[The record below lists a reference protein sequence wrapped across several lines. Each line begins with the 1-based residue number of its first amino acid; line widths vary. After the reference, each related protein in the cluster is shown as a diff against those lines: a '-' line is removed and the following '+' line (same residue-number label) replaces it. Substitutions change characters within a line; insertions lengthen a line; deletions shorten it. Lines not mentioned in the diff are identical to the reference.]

1 MPSFTWNEVL
11 PVIVS
16 ICVIIAIAILKKYSD
31 SFAAVAATMPINI
44 PLGMW
49 VFMAGRENDNEAL
62 TNFTGALFMNMMP
75 TLLFIVAAWLILR
88 SGGNL
93 ISAVIIGYIVWAIS
107 LALLYAARNFF
118 GF

>member
-16 ICVIIAIAILKKYSD
+16 ICVIIAIAVLKKYSD

-49 VFMAGRENDNEAL
+49 VFMAGRENDNGAL